1 MGALIDGFEQRYLL
15 GVDEMDG
22 NHRTFAKL
30 VNQLGKAG
38 KEEFMVL
45 FSELLTHTREHF
57 SQEDQ
62 WMEASGFPALRE
74 HRDEHLRI
82 LGELDR
88 FAQRVATG
96 SIFMG
101 RSYVTQQLPQWFDLH
116 IKTMDSALASHLKA
130 TLAYH
135 PPS

>member
-1 MGALIDGFEQRYLL
+1 MGTLIDGFEQRYLL
-15 GVDEMDG
+15 GMEEMDE
-22 NHRTFAKL
+22 NHRTFTML
-30 VNQLGKAG
+30 VNRLGRAG
-38 KEEFMVL
+38 KEEFMAL
-45 FSELLTHTREHF
+45 FSELLIHTKEHF

-62 WMEASGFPALRE
+62 WMEASGFPAIRE

-96 SIFMG
+96 SVFMG

-116 IKTMDSALASHLKA
+116 FRTMDSALAFHLKSSIA
-130 TLAYH
+130 CNT
-135 PPS
+135 PQ